1 MKNNFLV
8 VIAGPTAVGKT
19 SLTIR
24 LATHFKSIILSA
36 DSRQFFKEIS
46 IGTAKPSAE
55 ELQKVPHFF
64 INSHSVFEE
73 YNVGMYEQDAISLL
87 KNNFS
92 DTQKIIFLTGG
103 SGLYIDAV
111 CNGFDEV
118 PEKNN
123 VIRKKLQNELDEK
136 GITYLQSQLEK
147 IDPDYF
153 QQMDTANPQRLIR
166 ALEVC
171 LSTGKTYSSFRKK
184 KKKERDFKIVKIALN
199 IPRNELYQRIDKRV
213 NEMMENGL
221 KEEVKKMYPH
231 KNINALQTVGYKEIF
246 EAIEN
251 KISMQEAVDLIKQ
264 NSRRYAKRQLT
275 WFRKD
280 KEYQWF
286 SPDEEEKIIQYIKNK
301 ISE

>member
-1 MKNNFLV
+1 MKNKFLV

-19 SLTIR
+19 ALSIQLCNY
-24 LATHFKSIILSA
+24 FKSIILSA

-46 IGTAKPSAE
+46 IGTAKPSE
-55 ELQKVPHFF
+55 TELKKAPHYF
-64 INSHSVFEE
+64 INSHSIFDD
-73 YNVGMYEQDAISLL
+73 YNVGKYEQEAIELL
-87 KNNFS
+87 KNNFFEYE
-92 DTQKIIFLTGG
+92 IIFLTGG

-123 VIRKKLQNELDEK
+123 AIRKKLQDDLSEN
-136 GITYLQSQLEK
+136 GIIFLQEQLEK
-147 IDPDYF
+147 LDPDYF
-153 QQMDTANPQRLIR
+153 QQVDKSNPQRLIR

-184 KKKERDFKIVKIALN
+184 KKKERDFTIIKIALT

-213 NEMMENGL
+213 DEMMQNGL
-221 KEEVKKMYPH
+221 EEEAKKMFPN
-231 KNINALQTVGYKEIF
+231 KKINALQTVGYKEIF
-246 EAIEN
+246 EAMEN
-251 KISMQEAVDLIKQ
+251 EISMKKAVELIKQ

-280 KEYQWF
+280 ESYQWF
-286 SPDEEEKIIQYIKNK
+286 SPTEIEKIIQHIENK
-301 ISE
+301 IAE